1 MILYLGIALGAVTI
15 LWVGW
20 NLTLDALWQPTD
32 RVTVRRI
39 LHLARVKEGERVLD
53 LGCGDGRI
61 VVAAAREFNAHA
73 TGIEIDPVRVLWAR
87 AWTLLAG
94 VSSRTRI
101 LWGNMYSAN
110 LAGADVVILFLSPTA
125 NYKLQERLRRE
136 LKPGA
141 RIVSYYHPMWG
152 WEPEEIGVAKSG
164 YLLYLYR
171 TPEERGNAE
180 SGDAGRGRE
189 GEGARGN
196 GNAEGG
202 TGNGGV

>member
-1 MILYLGIALGAVTI
+1 MILYLGIALGAVTV

-39 LHLARVKEGERVLD
+39 LHLAQVKEGERVLD

-61 VVAAAREFNAHA
+61 VVAAAREFHANA
-73 TGIEIDPVRVLWAR
+73 TGIEIDPARVLWAR

-101 LWGNMYSAN
+101 LWGNMYSAG
-110 LAGADVVILFLSPTA
+110 LTGADVVILFLSPTA

-152 WEPEEIGVAKSG
+152 WEPKEIGVAKG
-164 YLLYLYR
+164 GHLLYLYR
-171 TPEERGNAE
+171 IPEEK
-180 SGDAGRGRE
+180 GRGE
-189 GEGARGN
+189 TGKGER
-196 GNAEGG
+196 
-202 TGNGGV
+202 GGV

>member
-1 MILYLGIALGAVTI
+1 MILYLGIALGAVTV

-39 LHLARVKEGERVLD
+39 LHLARVKEGEHVLD

-61 VVAAAREFNAHA
+61 VVAAAREFNAYA
-73 TGIEIDPVRVLWAR
+73 TGIEIDPARVLWAR
-87 AWTLLAG
+87 AWTFLAG

-101 LWGNMYSAN
+101 RWGNMYSAD
-110 LAGADVVILFLSPTA
+110 LTGADVVILFLSPTA
-125 NYKLQERLRRE
+125 NCKLQERLRRE

-152 WEPEEIGVAKSG
+152 WGPEEIGVAKSG

-171 TPEERGNAE
+171 ISMGNAE
-180 SGDAGRGRE
+180 RR
-189 GEGARGN
+189 
-196 GNAEGG
+196 
-202 TGNGGV
+202 TQNGGV

>member
-1 MILYLGIALGAVTI
+1 MILYLGIALGVVTT

-39 LHLARVKEGERVLD
+39 LHLARLKEGERVLD

-73 TGIEIDPVRVLWAR
+73 TGIEIDPARVLWAK

-101 LWGNMYSAN
+101 LWGNMYSAD
-110 LAGADVVILFLSPTA
+110 LTGADVVILFLSPTA

-171 TPEERGNAE
+171 IPTGK
-180 SGDAGRGRE
+180 
-189 GEGARGN
+189 
-196 GNAEGG
+196 AEGG
-202 TGNGGV
+202 TGKGGRGGV